1 MKNCL
6 RLEIIKTTILIAIQG
21 GVYLSEQISTGPDC
35 VCYIPCSCPGLLTYN
50 FDDRMMKNCLR
61 LEIIKTTILIAIQG
75 GVYLSEQISTG
86 PDCVC
91 YIPCSCPGLLKLHFF
106 PC

>member
-1 MKNCL
+1 MLNGFPYHFK
-6 RLEIIKTTILIAIQG
+6 RTH
-21 GVYLSEQISTGPDC
+21 
-35 VCYIPCSCPGLLTYN
+35 N